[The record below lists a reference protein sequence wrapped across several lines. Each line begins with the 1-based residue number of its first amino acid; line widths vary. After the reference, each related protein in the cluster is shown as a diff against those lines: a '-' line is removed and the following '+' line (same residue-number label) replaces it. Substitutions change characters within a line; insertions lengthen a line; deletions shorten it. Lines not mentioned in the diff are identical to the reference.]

1 MFSAILKL
9 KLVIRNVL
17 TGKEASFSDFPVYVG
32 GKGAQFE
39 VEQGD
44 RALVEIKPSNKN
56 ISLISLG
63 EPMIADSI
71 ECQEKHLQE
80 DEHCT
85 LVCGGHFL
93 LISYTK
99 KGPEVL
105 KEWAHDSWRIVDQDS
120 NVLCGPFKF
129 SASGKFVPKA
139 LAEYPEALFH
149 QTSCSSGLY
158 LATVMELLN
167 LPTYDPPANSTTP
180 VVSPNTPQKPINP
193 PPLID
198 SGEFTCPYCWL
209 KFNLGDVKHIAAHKS
224 LRGDNLLGEEHQIR
238 FHATSFNDKG
248 HALDAMGSPCP
259 DVACPH
265 CHWKLPPGF
274 LHLKPKILS
283 IVGAPASG
291 KSYYLCVLVKRLTE
305 TLSKVFGIAF
315 YSTDPT
321 ANRALTQMI
330 EAIFNIREILVG
342 PIAKTALEGDMYV
355 SVWRISRWV
364 KMPRPFIFTATPEK
378 NTERATTIIFY
389 DNAGEHFEP
398 GRDSEE
404 SPGAQHIAAA
414 EGIFF
419 MFDPTYSLAWRK
431 ILEDSSSDPQI
442 KDSRFDQQETLLAE
456 TNARVKTLKG
466 VPLHEKIS
474 TPLAIIVGKCD
485 VWQHLVG
492 PENLKSAAVDGTLDI
507 VKVKKIS
514 ELVRSK
520 LLDVTPAIVRTAEII
535 SDNVMY
541 FPVSSFG
548 CSPELLGADPATGHP
563 ILSPDPKKI
572 SPILVEIPTLWVLS
586 QMNSNLIPSTG
597 ER

>member
-1 MFSAILKL
+1 MIVS
-9 KLVIRNVL
+9 
-17 TGKEASFSDFPVYVG
+17 G
-32 GKGAQFE
+32 
-39 VEQGD
+39 VESQSVD
-44 RALVEIKPSNKN
+44 LLE
-56 ISLISLG
+56 
-63 EPMIADSI
+63 E
-71 ECQEKHLQE
+71 EQ
-80 DEHCT
+80 CT
-85 LVCGGHFL
+85 VVCGGHFL
-93 LISYTK
+93 LLAYTK
-99 KGPEVL
+99 KAPEL
-105 KEWAHDSWRIVDQDS
+105 EKKWAKNSWRIVDADS
-120 NVLCGPFKF
+120 NVIAGPFALS
-129 SASGKFVPKA
+129 SASKFVPKA
-139 LAEYPEALFH
+139 HTEHPGAIFH
-149 QTSCSSGLY
+149 NEHSTSGLY
-158 LATVMELLN
+158 LGTVMELLG
-167 LPTYDPPANSTTP
+167 LPAYESTTP
-180 VVSPNTPQKPINP
+180 PSELIIYNEAASAPAWTGIPAPQ
-193 PPLID
+193 ID
-198 SGEFTCPYCWL
+198 VGEFTCSYCWL
-209 KFNLGDVKHIAAHKS
+209 KFNLGDVKHIAAHES

-248 HALDAMGSPCP
+248 QALDAMGSPCP
-259 DVACPH
+259 HIACPH

-283 IVGAPASG
+283 IIGAPASG
-291 KSYYLCVLVKRLTE
+291 KSYYLCVLVKTLTE
-305 TLSKVFGIAF
+305 TLSKIFGIGF

-321 ANRALTQMI
+321 GNLALMQMI
-330 EAIFNIREILVG
+330 ESIFNIWKNNPEHLITV

-364 KMPRPFIFTATPEK
+364 KMPRPFIFTANPEK

-419 MFDPTYSLAWRK
+419 MFDPTYSLAWRQ
-431 ILEDSSSDPQI
+431 ILKDSSSDPQI
-442 KDSRFDQQETLLAE
+442 KDSRFDQQETILAE

-466 VPLHEKIS
+466 VPLNEKIS

-485 VWQHLVG
+485 VWQHMVG
-492 PENLKSAAVDGTLDI
+492 PENLKTAAVDGTLDI
-507 VKVKKIS
+507 DMVKRIS

-520 LLDVTPAIVRTAEII
+520 LLDVTPAIVRIAEII

-548 CSPELLGADPATGHP
+548 CSPELLATDPATGHP

-586 QMNSNLIPSTG
+586 QMNSNLIPSKG

>member
-1 MFSAILKL
+1 MLSSFFKPKL
-9 KLVIRNVL
+9 LIRNVL
-17 TGKEASFSDFPVYVG
+17 TGKSAAFSDFPVYVG
-32 GKGAQFE
+32 GTGAHFE
-39 VEQGD
+39 VEAGD
-44 RALVEIKPSNKN
+44 RALFEIRHLKRKVVIEALGHEMIVSGVESQ
-56 ISLISLG
+56 SVDLL
-63 EPMIADSI
+63 E
-71 ECQEKHLQE
+71 EEQ
-80 DEHCT
+80 CT
-85 LVCGGHFL
+85 VVCGGHFL
-93 LISYTK
+93 LLAYTK
-99 KGPEVL
+99 KAPEL
-105 KEWAHDSWRIVDQDS
+105 EKKWAKNSWRIVDANS
-120 NVLCGPFKF
+120 NVIAGPFALS
-129 SASGKFVPKA
+129 SASKFVPKA
-139 LAEYPEALFH
+139 YTEHPGAIFQNEH
-149 QTSCSSGLY
+149 STSGFY
-158 LATVMELLN
+158 LGTVMELLG
-167 LPTYDPPANSTTP
+167 LPAYESTTP
-180 VVSPNTPQKPINP
+180 PSELIIYNETASAPSWTEIPAPQ
-193 PPLID
+193 ID
-198 SGEFTCPYCWL
+198 TGEFTCSYCWL
-209 KFNLGDVKHIAAHKS
+209 KFDRGDVKHIAAHKS
-224 LRGDNLLGEEHQIR
+224 LRGDYLLGDEHQIR
-238 FHATSFNDKG
+238 FHDTSFNDKG

-259 DVACPH
+259 DIACPH
-265 CHWKLPPGF
+265 CHRKLPPGF

-305 TLSKVFGIAF
+305 TLSKFFGIAF

-321 ANRALTQMI
+321 AGVLPP
-330 EAIFNIREILVG
+330 VG
-342 PIAKTALEGDMYV
+342 RDPIDKTALEGDMYV

-398 GRDSEE
+398 GRDSED

-431 ILEDSSSDPQI
+431 ILKDSSSDPQI
-442 KDSRFDQQETLLAE
+442 KDSRFDQQETILAE

-492 PENLKSAAVDGTLDI
+492 PENLKTAAVNGTLDI
-507 VKVKKIS
+507 DMVKRIS

-520 LLDVTPAIVRTAEII
+520 LLDVTPAIVRIAEII

-548 CSPELLGADPATGHP
+548 CSPELRGTDPVTGHP

-572 SPILVEIPTLWVLS
+572 SPILIEIPTLWVLS
-586 QMNSNLIPSTG
+586 QMNNNLIPSKG